1 MSSASGE
8 KNDRPPVPADVTA
21 SPASAPRPPEPE
33 RPAPPAP
40 TLGQVERE
48 VEDLTVPQRSF
59 FEAEGSAAPEALL
72 GVRRAN
78 PLSVIV
84 TAVRG
89 AWGLIVLV
97 AFALAGDIIAGDL
110 RSLGILA
117 AASVVILA
125 VCVALSWVVWRTRT
139 WELTDEGIVLCRG
152 ILSKKRLQVPYEH
165 VHTIQMGSGL
175 LERLFGLIKLDFD
188 TGAAVAE
195 GEATTIEGLR
205 AGEAQAL
212 REEIFR
218 RKRAAVVPSGE
229 KGAGAANAA
238 VEDAAGQ
245 DAPAEDRPLA
255 TYRLEGK
262 ELLLAAASQTSAV
275 TQAAALVILLVNGM
289 NQLIEWGVLDLVGA
303 GEQISRAPL
312 ATVVPVVAATV
323 LLAILVGGLASFAV
337 NLLRFGGY
345 RAERFAD
352 RVTIEHGL
360 LSRSSRTLAL
370 ERVQYVTIRQGILR
384 QLIGY
389 ADVRAQVVAS
399 PGETD
404 GELTSTVLLHPFL
417 RVSEVDG
424 FLAEVLPSYAGVLDT
439 VQLGRLGKPARR
451 RAVVRSVVWWPCL
464 VALAAGALWLAGGAG
479 LVKELAWLLRP
490 LLVTAAV
497 VSVIVLA
504 ALVVD
509 ALRGWS
515 ATRYGHTARE
525 LVLVSGGLTRQTVIA
540 PRSHLQRMELAR
552 SPFQRRAGV
561 TTISARTASVT
572 FDGLSLRDLPED
584 AADELLAW
592 FRPRG

>member
-1 MSSASGE
+1 MSTVPGE
-8 KNDRPPVPADVTA
+8 KNERPPVPADVAAAAA
-21 SPASAPRPPEPE
+21 STPRPPELGRPE
-33 RPAPPAP
+33 PPTPA
-40 TLGQVERE
+40 LGQVERE

-59 FEAEGSAAPEALL
+59 FEDAGSATPEALL

-89 AWGLIVLV
+89 AWGLMVLV
-97 AFALAGDIIAGDL
+97 AFALAGDILAGDL
-110 RSLGILA
+110 RTLGILA
-117 AASVVILA
+117 AVSAVILA
-125 VCVALSWVVWRTRT
+125 VCVVLSWIVWRTRT
-139 WELTDEGIVLCRG
+139 WELTEEGIVLCRG

-218 RKRAAVVPSGE
+218 RKRAAVMPSGE
-229 KGAGAANAA
+229 KDANAA
-238 VEDAAGQ
+238 NSVESAA
-245 DAPAEDRPLA
+245 DKSVPSEDSPLA

-275 TQAAALVILLVNGM
+275 TQAAALVILLVNGV

-303 GEQISRAPL
+303 GEEISRAPL
-312 ATVVPVVAATV
+312 TTVVPVVAATV

-345 RAERFAD
+345 RADRYAD

-370 ERVQYVTIRQGILR
+370 ERVQYVTIRQGVLR

-417 RVSEVDG
+417 RVSEIDG
-424 FLAEVLPSYAGVLDT
+424 FLAEVLPSYAGVLDA

-464 VALAAGALWLAGGAG
+464 MALAAGALWLTGGSG
-479 LVKELAWLLRP
+479 LVRELAWLLRP
-490 LLVTAAV
+490 LLVMAAL
-497 VSVIVLA
+497 VSAIVLA
-504 ALVVD
+504 ALLVN
-509 ALRGWS
+509 ALRSWS
-515 ATRYGHTARE
+515 AARYGHTARE

-552 SPFQRRAGV
+552 NPFQRRAGV
-561 TTISARTASVT
+561 TTLSVRTASTT
-572 FDGLSLRDLPED
+572 FEGLSLRDLPED

>member
-1 MSSASGE
+1 MSPAPGE
-8 KNDRPPVPADVTA
+8 KSDRPPVPADVAATA
-21 SPASAPRPPEPE
+21 APPRPPEPGQ
-33 RPAPPAP
+33 PAPPAP
-40 TLGQVERE
+40 ALGQIERE

-59 FEAEGSAAPEALL
+59 FEGQPPATPEALL

-97 AFALAGDIIAGDL
+97 AFALAGDILAGDP
-110 RSLGILA
+110 RSLGILV

-152 ILSKKRLQVPYEH
+152 VLSKKRLQVPYEH

-218 RKRAAVVPSGE
+218 RKRAAAMPSGE
-229 KGAGAANAA
+229 KNAEAAGAT
-238 VEDAAGQ
+238 VTAAGQ

-262 ELLLAAASQTSAV
+262 ELLLAAVSHTSAV
-275 TQAAALVILLVNGM
+275 TQAAALLILLVNGA

-303 GEQISRAPL
+303 GEEISRAPL
-312 ATVVPVVAATV
+312 ATVVPVVVATV
-323 LLAILVGGLASFAV
+323 VLAILLGGLASFAV

-345 RAERFAD
+345 RADRYAD

-417 RVSEVDG
+417 RTSEIDG
-424 FLAEVLPSYAGVLDT
+424 FLAEVLPSYAGILDT

-451 RAVVRSVVWWPCL
+451 RALVRSIIWWPCT
-464 VALAAGALWLAGGAG
+464 VALAACALWLAGGAG
-479 LVKELAWLLRP
+479 LVEGAVWLLRP
-490 LLVTAAV
+490 LLVTASV
-497 VSVIVLA
+497 VSVVVLA

-515 ATRYGHTARE
+515 AARYGHTSRE
-525 LVLVSGGLTRQTVIA
+525 LVFVSGGLTRQTVIV
-540 PRSHLQRMELAR
+540 PRSRLQRMELAR
-552 SPFQRRAGV
+552 NPFQRRARV
-561 TTISARTASVT
+561 TTLSVRTASVT
-572 FDGLSLRDLPED
+572 FEGLNLRDLPED